1 MCYSVDIE
9 PIPVMRV
16 YGVDRNEKNIT
27 FGDNERVK
35 CVDMG
40 KVVKIR
46 QTTREIVQS
55 FKRDDSRIK

>member
-1 MCYSVDIE
+1 VDIE